1 MAFSCFEF
9 LIVLIISF
17 LSVQAQGNSYSY
29 GGTAPRTLVGCTNLI
44 TLSNVK
50 FFATSSIDG
59 PGIPVLNSTDY
70 WCSAFNW
77 KNQSLTVDL
86 GFVTFFDRLL
96 VQGEPFTSRSVS
108 EYFVLTSIDGVTY
121 THIRGEKGGPQKFIG
136 PLFNGDQTVDTNL
149 TAPVP
154 ARYVQF
160 NPQEPMIAEDNSI
173 CMRVGIESC
182 QLVPAA
188 VNGAWS
194 QWSQYGPCTHAC
206 LGKAKRTRKCT
217 DPAPVFGGSACEGIN
232 KEEKICND
240 CVGIVNGGWS
250 GWGVWS
256 QCSATCNPGQKS
268 RQRACNNPS
277 PRNGGANCRGS
288 HIESEPCQVQ
298 FCPVQGGW
306 SAWSGLSRCT
316 RSCGGGRQYQSRT
329 CSNPFPGHGGRD
341 CIGDRFLSYSCN
353 TECCPVHGG
362 WSAWAP
368 FSSCT
373 VTCGGGTMSRTRV
386 CNSPRPSCNGNPCPG
401 CNQDTQPCNQQPC
414 PRIVNGGWS
423 GWGVWSQCSATC
435 NPGQR
440 SRQRS
445 CNNPSPRNGGAN
457 CKGSHIESEP
467 CQVQFCPV
475 DGGWSAW
482 SGLSRCTR
490 SCGGGRQYQ
499 SRTCSNPFP
508 GHGGRDCIGDRS
520 LSYSCNTQSCQVY
533 GG

>member
-59 PGIPVLNSTDY
+59 PDIPVLNSTDY

-256 QCSATCNPGQKS
+256 QCSATCNPGQRS
-268 RQRACNNPS
+268 RQRSCNNPS
-277 PRNGGANCRGS
+277 PRNGGANCKGS
-288 HIESEPCQVQ
+288 PIESKPCQVQ

-341 CIGDRFLSYSCN
+341 CIGDRSLSYSCN
-353 TECCPVHGG
+353 TECCPG
-362 WSAWAP
+362 
-368 FSSCT
+368 
-373 VTCGGGTMSRTRV
+373 
-386 CNSPRPSCNGNPCPG
+386 
-401 CNQDTQPCNQQPC
+401 
-414 PRIVNGGWS
+414 IVNGGWS

-457 CKGSHIESEP
+457 CKGSPIESKP